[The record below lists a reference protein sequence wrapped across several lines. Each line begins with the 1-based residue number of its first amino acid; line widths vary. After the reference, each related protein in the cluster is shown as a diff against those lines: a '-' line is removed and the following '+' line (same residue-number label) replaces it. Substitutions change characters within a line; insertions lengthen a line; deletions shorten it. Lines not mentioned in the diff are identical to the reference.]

1 MGERARAK
9 ERETERGGGKPINQ
23 ATVLLP
29 FPPSFKDRANIT
41 LNFIYQGC
49 RALRTLYHSCCDLA
63 LLPELLLLLSLIF
76 FGQAIFRTS
85 FTAALC

>member
-29 FPPSFKDRANIT
+29 FSPLIQRQSKHNTELYLSGLQGIKDIV
-41 LNFIYQGC
+41 
-49 RALRTLYHSCCDLA
+49 S
-63 LLPELLLLLSLIF
+63 
-76 FGQAIFRTS
+76 
-85 FTAALC
+85 